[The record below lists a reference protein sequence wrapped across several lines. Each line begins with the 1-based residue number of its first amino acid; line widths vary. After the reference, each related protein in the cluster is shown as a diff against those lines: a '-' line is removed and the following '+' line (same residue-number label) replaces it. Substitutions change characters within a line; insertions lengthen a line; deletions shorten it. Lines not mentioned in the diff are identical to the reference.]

1 MMSVTCHNL
10 DLGRTVL
17 DLVACGCS
25 SSASFERYYSAR
37 NYTKVNTSKG
47 VSRGYG
53 VQNLVKTTRCQASS
67 MTTAEPLLNGSA
79 QGPPRVLDL
88 KEPKKPLS
96 AANLFEVVADDL
108 LTLNRNLQSFFCCL
122 IVLGLVDECVARLLL
137 LSRSCFWLRRHSSAE
152 VFKMFQ
158 LNPRSEGKRWV
169 RDDSNKTLRKGTSYV
184 LVDVIHGGFKRTPN
198 ISTETKQL
206 ACSPSCPIVGAEN
219 PVLMSAAEQIFG
231 AGGKRMRPAL
241 VFLVS
246 RATAGL
252 VGLKE
257 LTKEHRR
264 LAEII
269 EMIHTASLIHDDVLD
284 DSDMRR
290 GKDTVHQLYGT
301 RVAVLAGDFMFAQSS
316 WYLANL
322 ENLEVI
328 KLISQVIKDFAS
340 GEIKQASSLFDCDL
354 ELEEYLIK
362 SYYKTASLI
371 AASTKG
377 AAIFSGVERYICEK
391 MYEYGRN
398 LGLSFQIVD
407 DILDFTQSAEQLGK
421 PAGSDLAKGNL
432 TAPVIFALEKEPKV
446 REIIESE
453 FSETGSLDEAIELVK
468 RCGGIEKA
476 QELAREK
483 ADLAIQNLQCLPLSA
498 FRIAL
503 EDMVMFNLER
513 IE

>member
-1 MMSVTCHNL
+1 MTSHNL
-10 DLGRTVL
+10 DFGRSVL

-25 SSASFERYYSAR
+25 SSPSIHRSSVRKIAKTGSRKSSSGCGAR
-37 NYTKVNTSKG
+37 RLVCC
-47 VSRGYG
+47 R
-53 VQNLVKTTRCQASS
+53 QNLARCRVYSTKTPET
-67 MTTAEPLLNGSA
+67 LLNEVG
-79 QGPPRVLDL
+79 QIPPTVLNL
-88 KEPKKPLS
+88 KKESRTPISL
-96 AANLFEVVADDL
+96 ANIFEVVAEDL
-108 LTLNRNLQSFFCCL
+108 QTLNQNLKS
-122 IVLGLVDECVARLLL
+122 
-137 LSRSCFWLRRHSSAE
+137 
-152 VFKMFQ
+152 
-158 LNPRSEGKRWV
+158 
-169 RDDSNKTLRKGTSYV
+169 
-184 LVDVIHGGFKRTPN
+184 
-198 ISTETKQL
+198 
-206 ACSPSCPIVGAEN
+206 IVGAEN

-246 RATAGL
+246 RATAEL

-257 LTKEHRR
+257 LTTKHRR

-269 EMIHTASLIHDDVLD
+269 EMIHTASLMHDDVLD
-284 DSDMRR
+284 ESDMRR
-290 GKDTVHQLYGT
+290 GQETVHQLYGT

-377 AAIFSGVERYICEK
+377 AAIFSGVNSSLSK
-391 MYEYGRN
+391 QMYEYGRN

-421 PAGSDLAKGNL
+421 PAASDLAKGNL
-432 TAPVIFALEKEPKV
+432 TAPVIFALEKEPKL

-453 FSETGSLDEAIELVK
+453 FCETGSLDEAIKLVK
-468 RCGGIEKA
+468 TSGGIEKA
-476 QELAREK
+476 QELAKEK
-483 ADLAIQNLQCLPLSA
+483 ADLAIHNLQCLPWSP
-498 FRIAL
+498 FRVAL

-513 IE
+513 FV